1 MVLATNHSVK
11 PFPLAFFCS
20 YIVLFFA
27 GQLFAQNPPSNT
39 EVFLADV
46 TIVNGEFNVHRVQNI
61 SNNLGYDSQ
70 PWFSSDG
77 TTLLY
82 ASDRNGETDIVS
94 MSVWSLNKIWL
105 TNTPNRSEY
114 SPQFTPDGQEL
125 SYITLSP
132 DGIQDFR
139 SIPLLGIQ
147 GQQKVETI
155 IESEDIIGYY
165 HWASTSP
172 STYLCFVLPTD
183 QAPATLQ
190 WHEPVDSPRVDST
203 DTPRTSKQIL
213 DAAPGRSFLP
223 IPNTELLSF
232 IDKQTDPWRIKSFNP
247 LTGEILS
254 IAPTLSGS
262 EDVAWLPNGYP
273 IMGSGSVL
281 RFFNGQDWLILYDF
295 TEAGIKNIS
304 RVAVNAKGEK
314 IAIVGEL
321 MD

>member
-1 MVLATNHSVK
+1 MVLATNHGVK
-11 PFPLAFFCS
+11 PLLLALFCS
-20 YIVLFFA
+20 YIVLFFD
-27 GQLFAQNPPSNT
+27 GQLFAQNPPANT

-46 TIVNGEFNVHRVQNI
+46 TMVNGEFNLRRVQNI

-139 SIPLLGIQ
+139 SIPLLDIQ
-147 GQQKVETI
+147 GQQKVETV
-155 IESEDIIGYY
+155 IESERIIGYY
-165 HWASTSP
+165 HWASP
-172 STYLCFVLPTD
+172 SSYLCFVLPTD

-190 WHEPVDSPRVDST
+190 WHKLVDSPHADST
-203 DTPRTSKQIL
+203 DTPIASKQIL
-213 DAAPGRSFLP
+213 DASPGRSFLP
-223 IPNTELLSF
+223 IPNTDLLSF
-232 IDKQTDPWRIKSFNP
+232 IDKQTNPWRIKSFNP
-247 LTGEILS
+247 DTEEILS

-262 EDVAWLPNGYP
+262 EDFAWLPNGFP
-273 IMGSGSVL
+273 IMGNGSEL
-281 RFFNGQDWLILYDF
+281 RFFNGQDWLMLYDF

-304 RVAVNAKGEK
+304 RVAVNVKGEK

-321 MD
+321 AE

>member
-1 MVLATNHSVK
+1 MVLATNHGVK
-11 PFPLAFFCS
+11 PLFLAFFCVS
-20 YIVLFFA
+20 ILFFYA
-27 GQLFAQNPPSNT
+27 KQTFAQNPPSNT

-46 TIVNGEFNVHRVQNI
+46 TMVNGEFNVHRVQNI

-132 DGIQDFR
+132 EGIQDFR

-190 WHEPVDSPRVDST
+190 WHEPVDSPRADST
-203 DTPRTSKQIL
+203 DTTRTSKQIL
-213 DAAPGRSFLP
+213 DATPGRSFLP

>member
-1 MVLATNHSVK
+1 MVLATNHGVK
-11 PFPLAFFCS
+11 PLLLALFCS
-20 YIVLFFA
+20 YIVLFFD
-27 GQLFAQNPPSNT
+27 GQLFAQNPPANI

-46 TIVNGEFNVHRVQNI
+46 TIVNSEFKLHRVQNI
-61 SNNLGYDSQ
+61 SNNPGYDSQ

-82 ASDRNGETDIVS
+82 ASNRNGETDIVS

-132 DGIQDFR
+132 EGIQDFR

-172 STYLCFVLPTD
+172 SSYLCFVLPTD

-190 WHEPVDSPRVDST
+190 WHEPVDSPRADST
-203 DTPRTSKQIL
+203 DTTRTSKQIL
-213 DAAPGRSFLP
+213 DASPGRSFLP

-295 TEAGIKNIS
+295 TETGIKNIS

>member
-1 MVLATNHSVK
+1 MVLATNHGVK
-11 PFPLAFFCS
+11 PLFLAFFCLS
-20 YIVLFFA
+20 ILFFYA
-27 GQLFAQNPPSNT
+27 KQTFGQNPPANT
-39 EVFLADV
+39 EVFLADI
-46 TIVNGEFNVHRVQNI
+46 TIVNGEFNLHRVQNI
-61 SNNLGYDSQ
+61 SNNPGYDSQ

-165 HWASTSP
+165 HWASASP
-172 STYLCFVLPTD
+172 LSYLCFVLPTE

-190 WHEPVDSPRVDST
+190 WHQLVDSPGEDST
-203 DTPRTSKQIL
+203 DSPRTSKQIL

-223 IPNTELLSF
+223 IPDTELLSF

-247 LTGEILS
+247 LTGEIQS

-262 EDVAWLPNGYP
+262 EDFAWLPNGFP

-281 RFFNGQDWLILYDF
+281 HFFNGQEWLMLYDF

>member
-1 MVLATNHSVK
+1 MVLATNHGVK

-27 GQLFAQNPPSNT
+27 GQLFAQNPPANT
-39 EVFLADV
+39 EVFLADI
-46 TIVNGEFNVHRVQNI
+46 TIVNGEFNLHRVQNI

-190 WHEPVDSPRVDST
+190 WHEPVDSPHADST

-223 IPNTELLSF
+223 IPNTELISF

>member
-1 MVLATNHSVK
+1 MVLATNHGVK
-11 PFPLAFFCS
+11 PFFLAFFCVS
-20 YIVLFFA
+20 ILFFYA
-27 GQLFAQNPPSNT
+27 KQLFAQNPPANT
-39 EVFLADV
+39 EVFLADI

-61 SNNLGYDSQ
+61 SNNPGYDSQ

-105 TNTPNRSEY
+105 TKTPDRSEY

-172 STYLCFVLPTD
+172 SSYLCFVLPTD
-183 QAPATLQ
+183 RAPATLQ
-190 WHEPVDSPRVDST
+190 WHEPVDSPRADST

>member
-1 MVLATNHSVK
+1 MVLATNHGVK

-27 GQLFAQNPPSNT
+27 GQLFAQNPPANT

-46 TIVNGEFNVHRVQNI
+46 TIVNGEFNLRRVQNI
-61 SNNLGYDSQ
+61 SNNPGYDSQ

-190 WHEPVDSPRVDST
+190 WHEPVDSPHADST

-223 IPNTELLSF
+223 IPNTELISF